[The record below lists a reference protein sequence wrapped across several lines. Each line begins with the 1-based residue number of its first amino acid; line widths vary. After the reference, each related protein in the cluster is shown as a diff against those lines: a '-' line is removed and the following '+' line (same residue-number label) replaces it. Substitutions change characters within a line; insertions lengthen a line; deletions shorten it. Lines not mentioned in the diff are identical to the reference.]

1 MYKKKPCNADG
12 CDAPVPNMN
21 AKSTGIW
28 RYGKCYECQNKHK
41 ATAQAL
47 YDSSASRKKARRI
60 KAGREVDDTAATA
73 AATAATAAAA
83 ATAAT
88 AAAYKGTGKDRK
100 VACLFHNSGDC
111 HVGEAKCNYGHFCVG
126 CGQQGCSI
134 STCRQSGTV
143 VGSGTPKNTKDT
155 GQKLLGNTSD
165 SSAAADGGN

>member
-83 ATAAT
+83 AATAAT
-88 AAAYKGTGKDRK
+88 AAA
-100 VACLFHNSGDC
+100 
-111 HVGEAKCNYGHFCVG
+111 
-126 CGQQGCSI
+126 
-134 STCRQSGTV
+134 
-143 VGSGTPKNTKDT
+143 
-155 GQKLLGNTSD
+155 
-165 SSAAADGGN
+165 AAAILPDRCSSSCKEPSSLLSSEFNLSTNFNGASLRFSHF